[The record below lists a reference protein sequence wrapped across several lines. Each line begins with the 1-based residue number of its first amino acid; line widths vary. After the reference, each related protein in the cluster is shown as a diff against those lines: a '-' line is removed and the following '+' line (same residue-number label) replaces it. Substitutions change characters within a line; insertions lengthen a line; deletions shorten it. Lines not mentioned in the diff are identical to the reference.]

1 MQIYFGEVPE
11 EYVEE
16 FGDSGFIVEGITG
29 QYYYMVEMVYTDSF
43 KLVDT
48 VGRYVPISYDHLDQL
63 IFALTTLKDKT
74 QCHINSIEKATNELK
89 EMHVVVS

>member
-16 FGDSGFIVEGITG
+16 FGDSGFTAEGLPG
-29 QYYYMVEMVYTDSF
+29 NFYYKVEMLYTDSF

-63 IFALTTLKDKT
+63 IMALEALRDKT
-74 QCHINSIEKATNELK
+74 QHHIDAIEESTSELK
-89 EMHVVVS
+89 ELNVILS

>member
-1 MQIYFGEVPE
+1 MQIYFGEIPN

-16 FGDSGFIVEGITG
+16 FGDSGFTAEGIPG
-29 QYYYMVEMVYTDSF
+29 QYYYMVEMLYTDTF

-74 QCHINSIEKATNELK
+74 QDHINSIEVSTNELK
-89 EMHVVVS
+89 EMNVIVS